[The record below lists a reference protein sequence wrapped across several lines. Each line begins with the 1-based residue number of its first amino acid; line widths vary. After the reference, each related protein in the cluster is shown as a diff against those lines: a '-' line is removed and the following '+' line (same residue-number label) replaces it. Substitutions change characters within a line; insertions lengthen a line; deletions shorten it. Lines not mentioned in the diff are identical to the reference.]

1 MSHNYTE
8 DRLEIL
14 RLVENQT
21 VSADEALRIIEA
33 LDRSEAGR
41 QHAGPVPP
49 MDADMTQAIPPPP
62 GHDMYAAPGPLP
74 SKTPRVRIRIS
85 EQNGEKVKLNLVL
98 PGGLLDAGLKM
109 VRRVSP
115 SYRLDPKA
123 IRESINLGY
132 EGPLIDIND
141 NDDRIEILLE
151 R

>member
-8 DRLEIL
+8 ERLEIL

-33 LDRSEAGR
+33 LDRSEAER
-41 QHAGPVPP
+41 QQTGPVPP
-49 MDADMTQAIPPPP
+49 PDIDMTQAIPPPP
-62 GHDMYAAPGPLP
+62 RHEMHAAPGPP
-74 SKTPRVRIRIS
+74 PAQTPRVRIRIS

-109 VRRVSP
+109 VRRISP
-115 SYRLDPKA
+115 SYKLDPKA

-132 EGPLIDIND
+132 EGALIDIND
-141 NDDRIEILLE
+141 NDERIEILLE